1 MRYRF
6 LLDANSYIAAKNFHY
21 RMHIVPGFWDWLDTQ
36 AENGQVASIEM
47 VRTELL
53 SYGDSL
59 TDWAK
64 HRESHFL
71 AVDDAATQ
79 QCCADIANYVQ
90 SVPSYAEPNRNLFL
104 SGADPWLIAK
114 ANVLDATVV
123 THEILVGPD
132 SKKVKIPNV
141 CQHFNTKCCDI
152 YDLLDRLSAKFVLEG
167 NRRAKQS
174 DDKPYGIDE

>member
-1 MRYRF
+1 MMVRY

-36 AENGQVASIEM
+36 AENGQVASVEM

-59 TDWAK
+59 AEWAK
-64 HRESHFL
+64 HRDSHFL
-71 AVDDAATQ
+71 AIDDITTQ
-79 QCCADIANYVQ
+79 QCFADIANYVH
-90 SVPSYAEPNRNLFL
+90 SVSTYAEPNRSLFL

-114 ANVLDATVV
+114 AKVLNATIV
-123 THEILVGPD
+123 THETLVGPD

-141 CQHFNTKCCDI
+141 CRHFDMKCCDV
-152 YDLLDRLSAKFVLEG
+152 YDLLERLSAKFVLQ
-167 NRRAKQS
+167 KHIQH
-174 DDKPYGIDE
+174 